1 MSSEL
6 NRTRPLAQIPQH
18 VAVVMD
24 GNGRWAKK
32 RNMPRLYG
40 HSKGVDAVRTTI
52 ETAARVGIKNLTFFA
67 FSSENWNRPQEE
79 VEGLMKLF
87 LSSLKLEVPSL
98 QKNNVKIKFIGD
110 LSKFSQKLQDN
121 IKASV
126 ESTKD
131 NSLLT
136 VNFCVNY
143 GGRWDILQ
151 AAKKLSGKTFD
162 EESFSRELALAES
175 GDVDLFIR
183 TSGEQRISN
192 FMLWQL
198 AYSELY
204 FTPVLWPDFGEKD
217 FLEALNW
224 YSTRQRRFG
233 KTSEQLESGKN

>member
-87 LSSLKLEVPSL
+87 LSSLKLEVPNL
-98 QKNNVKIKFIGD
+98 QKNNIKIRFIGD
-110 LSKFSQKLQDN
+110 LSRFSQKLQDN
-121 IKASV
+121 IRAS
-126 ESTKD
+126 EDCTRN

-204 FTPVLWPDFGEKD
+204 FTPILWPDFGEKD